1 MRPTRILLVD
11 DSDQNRVLIRAILEA
26 DGFEVTEAI
35 DGESALTQARAQSYD
50 LMILDLVLPGKDG
63 FAVLAELKQSHRAG
77 EMPVLVMSA
86 LDDEPS
92 RIRALELGA
101 SDFLNRPAG
110 RAELSVRVRG
120 LVRTKILQERLD
132 DSFSKLTALGRN
144 AEVHLA
150 ELKATG
156 RLAADPLP
164 ALVEQLRAAS
174 KVGRDPDL
182 IAAFERQNG
191 SFDGRV
197 FLGTLEVRQTHLE
210 NAPAIPAA
218 PAYTLSDDGMWNE
231 GSSDPDPWVH
241 TLRTALEPGVG
252 PVQNMAYCVAPGRV
266 LAAVNYPG
274 GVDAF
279 DVEVVRGFA
288 LHWEFVRRVVTASRE
303 IEEAFEYTVGA
314 LSRAAEA
321 NDAHVGAHLN
331 RVNAYSSMLAELIDM
346 PPSFVRAIRVQ
357 AQLHD
362 VGKLQIP
369 VNLLNKPGELTPAE
383 MEILKEH
390 TTHGARILG
399 DHPRL
404 VMAASIALS
413 HHERWDG
420 TGYPRGLRG
429 EAIPI
434 EGRIVKLADVYDALR
449 CERPYKPALSHRFA
463 VEVITRGDGR
473 IKPTHFD
480 PTLLDAFRRATPR
493 FSEVHEELRAHN
505 GF

>member
-1 MRPTRILLVD
+1 MRPIRILLVD

-26 DGFEVTEAI
+26 DGYDVTEAI

-101 SDFLNRPAG
+101 SDFLNRPVG

-182 IAAFERQNG
+182 IVAFEKRTDA
-191 SFDGRV
+191 FDGRV
-197 FLGTLEVRQTHLE
+197 FLGTLEVRNTRLDE
-210 NAPAIPAA
+210 APEIPAA
-218 PAYTLSDDGMWNE
+218 PAYTLSEVGMWNE
-231 GSSDPDPWVH
+231 GGPDGDAWVR
-241 TLRTALEPGVG
+241 TIRDALRRDVG

-321 NDAHVGAHLN
+321 NDAHVGAHLS
-331 RVNAYSSMLAELIDM
+331 RVNAYRACW
-346 PPSFVRAIRVQ
+346 PS
-357 AQLHD
+357 
-362 VGKLQIP
+362 
-369 VNLLNKPGELTPAE
+369 
-383 MEILKEH
+383 
-390 TTHGARILG
+390 
-399 DHPRL
+399 
-404 VMAASIALS
+404 
-413 HHERWDG
+413 
-420 TGYPRGLRG
+420 
-429 EAIPI
+429 
-434 EGRIVKLADVYDALR
+434 
-449 CERPYKPALSHRFA
+449 
-463 VEVITRGDGR
+463 
-473 IKPTHFD
+473 
-480 PTLLDAFRRATPR
+480 
-493 FSEVHEELRAHN
+493 
-505 GF
+505 

>member
-1 MRPTRILLVD
+1 MRPTQILLVD
-11 DSDQNRVLIRAILEA
+11 DSAQNRVLIRAILEA
-26 DGFEVTEAI
+26 EGYQVVEA
-35 DGESALTQARAQSYD
+35 DTADRALQLVREGSFD
-50 LMILDLVLPGKDG
+50 LMILDLVLPEKDG
-63 FAVLAELKQSHRAG
+63 FAVLGALRTSRGTG
-77 EMPVLVMSA
+77 EMPILVMSS

-101 SDFLNRPAG
+101 SDFLNRPAS
-110 RAELSVRVRG
+110 RAEMSVRVRG
-120 LVRTKILQERLD
+120 LVRTKVLQERLD

-164 ALVEQLRAAS
+164 SLVEQLRAAS

-182 IAAFERQNG
+182 IVAFEKQNG
-191 SFDGRV
+191 SFEGRV
-197 FLGTLEVRQTHLE
+197 FLGTAEVRTVHLAE
-210 NAPAIPAA
+210 TPQIPAA
-218 PAYTLSDDGMWNE
+218 PAFTLSDVGRWNE
-231 GSSDPDPWVH
+231 DVDGEDPWAAA
-241 TLRTALEPGVG
+241 LRKALEKNGEAVR
-252 PVQNMAYCVAPGRV
+252 NLAYCVAPGRV

-274 GVDAF
+274 GADAF
-279 DVEVVRGFA
+279 DMEVVRGFA

-321 NDAHVGAHLN
+321 NDADVGAHLN
-331 RVNAYSSMLAELIDM
+331 RVNAYSSVLAELIGM
-346 PPSFVRAIRVQ
+346 PQSFVQAIRVQ

-369 VNLLNKPGELTPAE
+369 MELLNKPGELTRDE
-383 MEILKEH
+383 MEVLKGH
-390 TTHGARILG
+390 TTYGARILG

-404 VMAASIALS
+404 AMAATIALS

-420 TGYPRGLRG
+420 TGYPRALKG
-429 EAIPI
+429 EQIPI

-449 CERPYKPALSHRFA
+449 CERPYKPALGHRIA
-463 VEVITRGDGR
+463 VEVITRGDER

-480 PTLLDAFRRATPR
+480 PGLLDAFRRATPR
-493 FSEVHEELRAHN
+493 FSEIHEAMRHQ
-505 GF
+505 GGC

>member
-1 MRPTRILLVD
+1 
-11 DSDQNRVLIRAILEA
+11 
-26 DGFEVTEAI
+26 
-35 DGESALTQARAQSYD
+35 
-50 LMILDLVLPGKDG
+50 
-63 FAVLAELKQSHRAG
+63 
-77 EMPVLVMSA
+77 
-86 LDDEPS
+86 
-92 RIRALELGA
+92 
-101 SDFLNRPAG
+101 
-110 RAELSVRVRG
+110 
-120 LVRTKILQERLD
+120 
-132 DSFSKLTALGRN
+132 
-144 AEVHLA
+144 
-150 ELKATG
+150 
-156 RLAADPLP
+156 
-164 ALVEQLRAAS
+164 
-174 KVGRDPDL
+174 GRDPDL
-182 IAAFERQNG
+182 IVAFEKRTDA
-191 SFDGRV
+191 FDGRV
-197 FLGTLEVRQTHLE
+197 FLGTLEVRNTRLDE
-210 NAPAIPAA
+210 APEIPAA
-218 PAYTLSDDGMWNE
+218 PAYTLSEVGMWNE
-231 GSSDPDPWVH
+231 GGPDGDAWVR
-241 TLRTALEPGVG
+241 TIRDALRRDVG

-321 NDAHVGAHLN
+321 NDAHVGAHLS
-331 RVNAYSSMLAELIDM
+331 RVNAYSSVLAELIDM

-369 VNLLNKPGELTPAE
+369 VALLNKPGELTPDE
-383 MEILKEH
+383 MEVLKGH

-404 VMAASIALS
+404 AMAASIALS

-429 EAIPI
+429 EQIPI

-449 CERPYKPALSHRFA
+449 CERPYKSALSHRFA

-480 PTLLDAFRRATPR
+480 PALLDAFRRATPR
-493 FSEVHEELRAHN
+493 FSEIHEELRAQN
-505 GF
+505 GC